1 RLVGDRRGA
10 RRVLSPR
17 RHHERVRAGAAA
29 RGQPWWRHSLT
40 WGTTISRSSP
50 TGPSGEPRLRAPGQW
65 WRSPRSAADGAR
77 GGHSPRAA
85 LLAAGTDR
93 FRPSADGHEA
103 LLLDAPDVIT
113 DRIDVALVVT
123 GQQDGPPLLPQL
135 RQQDTDPMDAG
146 FIKAVERFVQQEQA
160 LSFHEGLG
168 DGELLLHAERVVA
181 DLLRGF
187 RIQTDSLHRSRGLVL
202 GDQAAD
208 AGQIDEI
215 SQPCHTAD
223 IGGPVDDDPHVGR
236 KVPPVALQRRFQL
249 NDSLIGSVQP
259 DDHLEEDR
267 LPGAVGALQPRY
279 RPGPDLHRGVLEQ
292 GELAELLGDVTE
304 DDRGSVHRLLSGW
317 GRSRFGRVHRATISN
332 RGKRRARRSSS
343 IPNTRTVLAASAAV
357 VGCSHAPSPP
367 LATGAGHTG
376 LTSGS

>member
-1 RLVGDRRGA
+1 
-10 RRVLSPR
+10 
-17 RHHERVRAGAAA
+17 
-29 RGQPWWRHSLT
+29 
-40 WGTTISRSSP
+40 
-50 TGPSGEPRLRAPGQW
+50 
-65 WRSPRSAADGAR
+65 
-77 GGHSPRAA
+77 
-85 LLAAGTDR
+85 
-93 FRPSADGHEA
+93 
-103 LLLDAPDVIT
+103 
-113 DRIDVALVVT
+113 
-123 GQQDGPPLLPQL
+123 
-135 RQQDTDPMDAG
+135 
-146 FIKAVERFVQQEQA
+146 
-160 LSFHEGLG
+160 EGLG

-376 LTSGS
+376 LTSGSVETVRITRTVAAAVSRRVIHVAHSAISTVERVLAAPPPQSIPSMPQPGGDPPSRSEISAPDARSAGTARRTVSTSRRNSRTSTAAAEPCRRARIGMRGSTHPDQRNSTTSARPCQQITVIAQGIAEKPSGVA